1 MRILNQNGEE
11 LSSESIDTSIGYL
24 TEEKIVV
31 KHHDAIEGAEG
42 EFHYETIHEYEN
54 GGKDVKRVWDV
65 EPVEA
70 KPEWDEYETIQR
82 FIPYSDEELKA
93 KKEVEEEDAKRALA
107 PTNED
112 LSDGVS
118 ELSEYIA
125 SLEQRIIELEGGAK

>member
-54 GGKDVKRVWDV
+54 GGKDVKKVWDV

-82 FIPYSDEELKA
+82 FVRYTEEELEA
-93 KKEVEEEDAKRALA
+93 RKKSE
-107 PTNED
+107 N
-112 LSDGVS
+112 LSECVS
-118 ELSEYIA
+118 ELSEHIA
-125 SLEQRIIELEGGAK
+125 SLEQRIAELEGGAK

>member
-42 EFHYETIHEYEN
+42 EFHYETMREYEN

-70 KPEWDEYETIQR
+70 KPEWDEHETIQR
-82 FIPYSDEELKA
+82 FVRYTEEELEA
-93 KKEVEEEDAKRALA
+93 KKKEEKENAKRALIS
-107 PTNED
+107 TNED
-112 LSDGVS
+112 LSESVS
-118 ELSEYIA
+118 ELLEHIA
-125 SLEQRIIELEGGAK
+125 SLEQRITELEGGAK

>member
-11 LSSESIDTSIGYL
+11 LSSESIDASIGYL

-54 GGKDVKRVWDV
+54 GGKDVKKVWDV

-82 FIPYSDEELKA
+82 FVRYTEEELEA
-93 KKEVEEEDAKRALA
+93 KKKEEKEAAKQALT

-112 LSDGVS
+112 LSEGVS

-125 SLEQRIIELEGGAK
+125 SLEKRITELEGGAK

>member
-11 LSSESIDTSIGYL
+11 LSPESIDTSIGYL
-24 TEEKIVV
+24 TEEKIAV

-54 GGKDVKRVWDV
+54 GGKDVKKVWDV

-82 FIPYSDEELKA
+82 FVRYTEEELEA
-93 KKEVEEEDAKRALA
+93 KKKEEEGNAKQALV

-112 LSDGVS
+112 LSEGVS

-125 SLEQRIIELEGGAK
+125 SLEKRITELEGGAK

>member
-31 KHHDAIEGAEG
+31 KHHDAIGGTEG

-54 GGKDVKRVWDV
+54 GGKDVKKVWDV

-70 KPEWDEYETIQR
+70 NPEWDEYETIQR
-82 FIPYSDEELKA
+82 FVRYTEEELEA
-93 KKEVEEEDAKRALA
+93 KKKEEEENAKQALV

-112 LSDGVS
+112 LSEGVS

-125 SLEQRIIELEGGAK
+125 SLEKRITELEDGAK

>member
-54 GGKDVKRVWDV
+54 GGKDVKKVWDV

-82 FIPYSDEELKA
+82 FVRYTEEELEA
-93 KKEVEEEDAKRALA
+93 KKKEEKENAKQALA

-112 LSDGVS
+112 LSEGVS

-125 SLEQRIIELEGGAK
+125 SLEKRITELEGGAK

>member
-54 GGKDVKRVWDV
+54 GGKDVKKVWDV

-82 FIPYSDEELKA
+82 FVRYTEEELEA
-93 KKEVEEEDAKRALA
+93 KKKEEEENAKQALV

-112 LSDGVS
+112 LSEGVS

-125 SLEQRIIELEGGAK
+125 SLEKRITELEGGAK